1 MVVNT
6 TYITQH
12 KRVKLI
18 TIPNKS
24 NVITSHHL
32 LLTLARFENN
42 LGVGVTLI
50 GLTGETRETEESS
63 FFPLS
68 NVRLPYHT
76 FGMVDMCDS
85 TKELRIEER
94 VLLYYKYDNRP
105 VDCIKIFSSVFNV
118 KNFGFR

>member
-1 MVVNT
+1 MSV
-6 TYITQH
+6 
-12 KRVKLI
+12 
-18 TIPNKS
+18 
-24 NVITSHHL
+24 TSIFF
-32 LLTLARFENN
+32 TPGRFENN
-42 LGVGVTLI
+42 LGVGVTLL

-68 NVRLPYHT
+68 KVRLPYHT

-105 VDCIKIFSSVFNV
+105 VDCVKIFSSVFNV

>member
-1 MVVNT
+1 MALSS
-6 TYITQH
+6 TYPAVYFYLQS
-12 KRVKLI
+12 VLF
-18 TIPNKS
+18 S
-24 NVITSHHL
+24 NHL
-32 LLTLARFENN
+32 TPSPSPDRFENN
-42 LGVGVTLI
+42 LGVGVTLL

-68 NVRLPYHT
+68 TVRLPYHT

-105 VDCIKIFSSVFNV
+105 VDCVKIFSSVFNV